1 MDLATRERLI
11 ALYEAGYDRIVD
23 ALSGVTPDELD
34 VRPAPNEWTPREI
47 VHHLADS
54 EMTAAIRLRRLI
66 AEDAPI
72 IYGYDQDEFVRRL
85 YTDRPIQPSLEAFGA
100 ARRATAPILHRLT
113 EQEWQRSGTH
123 SEAGPYGVLDWLQTY
138 GVHAHDHADQ
148 IERARAAARSGN
160 DVDAAQP

>member
-34 VRPAPNEWTPREI
+34 ARPAPHEWTPREI

-66 AEDAPI
+66 VEDAPI

-85 YTDRPIQPSLEAFGA
+85 YADRPIQPSLEAFGA
-100 ARRATAPILHRLT
+100 ARRATAPDPASTDRAGVAALRHA
-113 EQEWQRSGTH
+113 QRGRTVWR
-123 SEAGPYGVLDWLQTY
+123 P
-138 GVHAHDHADQ
+138 
-148 IERARAAARSGN
+148 
-160 DVDAAQP
+160 